1 MTAGGHSHY
10 FDPDPDTAHQ
20 HFLVEAEWEG
30 LVFQFRTDSSVFSRH
45 RLDPGTDLL
54 VKTVLGELR
63 DRQASLLDL
72 GTGVGVMAIAL
83 AKLRPRLTVTG
94 SDVNRRALEL
104 AADNARRASVS
115 GRVRFVEWDGVPEG
129 IFDLVLTNP
138 PIRAGKETVY
148 RIFQEAAESLT
159 PEGSLYL
166 VIRVKQGAASAKREL
181 GSYFGQVV
189 TLARAKGYHV
199 LKASQP
205 GKRAEK

>member
-10 FDPDPDTAHQ
+10 FAPDPGTAHQ
-20 HFLVEAEWEG
+20 PFLVEAEWEG
-30 LVFQFRTDSSVFSRH
+30 LVFQFRTDSGVFSRH

-72 GTGVGVMAIAL
+72 GTGVGVLAIAF
-83 AKLRPRLTVTG
+83 AKLRPRLAVTG
-94 SDVNRRALEL
+94 SEVNRRALEL

-129 IFDLVLTNP
+129 IFDLILTNP

-181 GSYFGQVV
+181 ESHFDQVV
-189 TLARAKGYHV
+189 TLARSKGYHV
-199 LKASQP
+199 LKASKVR
-205 GKRAEK
+205 KRRRQ

>member
-10 FDPDPDTAHQ
+10 FDPDPGTAHQ